1 MKRKILLFAILCF
14 VLMLSLVS
22 VAQAQTG
29 LVYGDRVFGEITGTQ
44 PQVFYTFGATAG
56 DWVTAR
62 VVGTSPGMM
71 PSIGLNA
78 PTGQQ
83 VSFNSSDSFGITGRS
98 ARISYR
104 VDQTGVYT
112 IQVGSLPDAQG
123 GFLLILDGQSATT
136 VATLSDVATT
146 TAVFAN
152 SPQSFF
158 VNANPTA
165 PVAVNVAGAG
175 NYVVKVVDTMGEYIA
190 IVRSDVLAISPIN
203 LPAGEGQYTV
213 IIESSEDVTVTLNVG
228 APATTTTD
236 PNNTVADPVATED
249 VSAPPPAGICTVTTT
264 GAVNV
269 RSGDGTSFNAFA
281 TLSAGNYYEVT
292 GRTPNN
298 WYRIDVNGQ
307 QGYVFADVVILNGPC
322 SNISSVPSV
331 DGGQSTTQSTATPT
345 PTPTT
350 DGNGGGNT
358 PTPTSTD
365 SGQQAPSDSST
376 FNWDVDRDTGG
387 TFSEVVSYPNGDTVD
402 QISAEMNLDNGANN
416 YRETTYT
423 FVCNGTGTE
432 NVRFGFG
439 SQNSPNQYSCGESA
453 VRIQTNEGTYRQFI
467 VVYFVS
473 GSSSSYVNYTIIA
486 TPQQ

>member
-1 MKRKILLFAILCF
+1 MKRKVLLFAILCF
-14 VLMLSLVS
+14 VLMLSLAS

-44 PQVFYTFGATAG
+44 PQVFYTFAATAG

-104 VDQTGVYT
+104 VEQTGVYT
-112 IQVGSLPDAQG
+112 IQIGALPDAQG
-123 GFLLILDGQSATT
+123 GFLLILDGQPAIT

-146 TAVFAN
+146 TEVFAN

-158 VNANPTA
+158 VNASPTA
-165 PVAVNVAGAG
+165 SVSVNVAGAG
-175 NYVVKVVDTMGEYIA
+175 NYVVKVIDTMGDYIA

-213 IIESSEDVTVTLNVG
+213 IIESSEDVTVTLNIG
-228 APATTTTD
+228 APATTTD

-249 VSAPPPAGICTVTTT
+249 VSAPPPAGICTVTST

-281 TLSAGNYYEVT
+281 TLTAGNYYEVT
-292 GRTPNN
+292 GRTPSN

-307 QGYVFADVVILNGPC
+307 HGYVFADVVILNGPC
-322 SNISSVPSV
+322 DNIASVPSV
-331 DGGQSTTQSTATPT
+331 DGGQSTTQATATPV
-345 PTPTT
+345 PTT
-350 DGNGGGNT
+350 DGNT
-358 PTPTSTD
+358 PTEEPTEEPTD
-365 SGQQAPSDSST
+365 DGQQAPSDSAT

-387 TFSEVVSYPNGDTVD
+387 QFSEVVSYPNGDTVD
-402 QISAEMNLDNGANN
+402 QISAVMNLNNSNN

-467 VVYFVS
+467 VVYFVD